1 MCQYCIGQQTKNRKI
16 VCPFDRKVTVVGTSV
31 ELLPKNFAILDILE
45 NSSAV
50 ENGQKGGVDDEDG
63 SSDSSDQDSHD
74 VVTDEEV
81 SAVTEETTGVSNQE
95 TAASDDAPTMPV
107 EVPALPVEVPSMAE
121 ETPALPEEAP
131 ALPEEV
137 PALPEEAPTPS
148 NRDPAHE
155 ASRAR
160 SEDSHHNLVSI
171 VPNRNLAAETSTGV
185 SQVPALPEIVPA
197 LPEEVPSASTD
208 VDPANTDSV
217 DQAVRRPTVRRPTDV
232 DAELL
237 EIAITL
243 SILDMNKTNQINN

>member
-1 MCQYCIGQQTKNRKI
+1 MWHAF
-16 VCPFDRKVTVVGTSV
+16 VLASV
-31 ELLPKNFAILDILE
+31 ELLPKNFAVLDILE

-50 ENGQKGGVDDEDG
+50 EDGQKGDVDDEDG

-74 VVTDEEV
+74 VVTDEEA

-95 TAASDDAPTMPV
+95 TAASDDSPTMPV
-107 EVPALPVEVPSMAE
+107 EV
-121 ETPALPEEAP
+121 P

-137 PALPEEAPTPS
+137 PALPEESPAPS
-148 NRDPAHE
+148 NRVPDHGAL
-155 ASRAR
+155 AAR
-160 SEDSHHNLVSI
+160 SEEIHNDLVSN
-171 VPNRNLAAETSTGV
+171 VTNRNLAARNPTGV
-185 SQVPALPEIVPA
+185 NQVPALPEIVAA

-208 VDPANTDSV
+208 VDPANTDRV
-217 DQAVRRPTVRRPTDV
+217 DRAVRRPTVRRPTDV